1 MLKFWRVEHLKEE
14 ILKSS
19 CKLDGAADLVD
30 QSEFV
35 RLQEM
40 QHNLVDPFFPTT
52 PVFSFSSLPS
62 NNRQFTKPV
71 QALRECCDA
80 SFYPVALFSES
91 CLFHVV
97 RNEKDFSKD
106 GFSQILNWNKTWW
119 VILWPLLP
127 LYNSSWIHCFCLS
140 WIWPK
145 PTVSILGIS
154 ARICQKSSK
163 GDGNFAVK

>member
-19 CKLDGAADLVD
+19 CKLAGAADLVD

-71 QALRECCDA
+71 QAPFERVLWCQLLPSSLVFREL
-80 SFYPVALFSES
+80 SFP
-91 CLFHVV
+91 C
-97 RNEKDFSKD
+97 SKKWKELLQRWLQPN
-106 GFSQILNWNKTWW
+106 SQLKQNMVGHSVTSTPS
-119 VILWPLLP
+119 VQFQLDPLL
-127 LYNSSWIHCFCLS
+127 LFELD
-140 WIWPK
+140 
-145 PTVSILGIS
+145 L
-154 ARICQKSSK
+154 A
-163 GDGNFAVK
+163 